1 MSKIKAMSIMAHQDD
16 FEFTAGGLFAM
27 LRKRYGTDLELKIIA
42 TSRGASGHHEMGP
55 EETFRRREK
64 EAQKSASIIGASYE
78 CMKCLDGFHIR
89 GQVMPDIN
97 VLGGVWN
104 AIRGFEP
111 DYIFCPPV
119 ISNPLAGIHV
129 DHYNTAWA
137 VRMVAY
143 QLIVPNAYP
152 TINSNTRKRMGLPL
166 IINVDDPYAD
176 ESSFHV
182 AVDISDTYDRKV
194 EMSSCHVSQVFEWLP
209 WTNNE
214 KAPTAESFAKSF
226 LDRHR
231 NVNKKYG
238 MDDNIPREFFTF
250 TKWGR
255 LADEK
260 DLEILFGSE
269 VITGNAGKFI
279 GTRQELSVCKI
290 WKES

>member
-1 MSKIKAMSIMAHQDD
+1 
-16 FEFTAGGLFAM
+16 
-27 LRKRYGTDLELKIIA
+27 
-42 TSRGASGHHEMGP
+42 
-55 EETFRRREK
+55 
-64 EAQKSASIIGASYE
+64 
-78 CMKCLDGFHIR
+78 
-89 GQVMPDIN
+89 
-97 VLGGVWN
+97 
-104 AIRGFEP
+104 
-111 DYIFCPPV
+111 
-119 ISNPLAGIHV
+119 
-129 DHYNTAWA
+129 
-137 VRMVAY
+137 
-143 QLIVPNAYP
+143 
-152 TINSNTRKRMGLPL
+152 MGLPL

-194 EMSSCHVSQVFEWLP
+194 KMSSCHVSQVFEWLP

-279 GTRQELSVCKI
+279 GTRQELTASITQLGKNGHPNTRRATARFGLRSKDSSGFQEHC
-290 WKES
+290 SG